1 MTPQNLAET
10 SNPKGPTPLLD
21 ANHQLLVPTPTRPP
35 TTLFELVLFRVL
47 FPTLGPL
54 FLSYKWLTDSFFRKT
69 VGSVYTLVSSATS
82 QPVSSEWYFQD
93 KALLARL
100 WTMESAKSYLN
111 EQGEPQLEYQLRE
124 GYCGSATQRCVLKS
138 LGYINV
144 RKQKGG
150 ESKPQLWCEHVA
162 EMARE
167 SCHGAEEE
175 VVLETTIVEGAV
187 SYQEFV
193 ETIRGGLR
201 NKDCRVACNFLRPAL
216 MGFAGW
222 RIFPMNFLLGL
233 MGGHFSPIL
242 GMLDFEEVDSPLV
255 AIWDTNHKYNGAY
268 FVPAKRLY
276 DAVHAVDLSARK
288 HRALI
293 LVEKRVL

>member
-1 MTPQNLAET
+1 MPPQNITET
-10 SNPKGPTPLLD
+10 SHSRGPTPLLD
-21 ANHQLLVPTPTRPP
+21 SNHQLVVPTPTRPP
-35 TTLFELVLFRVL
+35 TTLFELFLFRVL

-54 FLSYKWLTDSFFRKT
+54 FLSYKCITDSFFRKT
-69 VGSVYTLVSSATS
+69 IGSVYTLVSSATS
-82 QPVSSEWYFQD
+82 QPVSNEWYFQD
-93 KALLARL
+93 KSLLSRL
-100 WTMESAKSYLN
+100 WTMESAKCYLN
-111 EQGEPQLEYQLRE
+111 DQGEPQLEYQLRE

-144 RKQKGG
+144 REQKGG
-150 ESKPQLWCEHVA
+150 ESKPQLWCEHVT

-167 SCHGAEEE
+167 SCHGAKEE
-175 VVLETTIVEGAV
+175 VVLDTTIVEGGV
-187 SYQEFV
+187 SYEEFV
-193 ETIRGGLR
+193 KAIRDGLG
-201 NKDCRVACNFLRPAL
+201 NKNCRIACNFLRPAL

-222 RIFPMNFLLGL
+222 RIFPMNFLLGM

-242 GMLDFEEVDSPLV
+242 GMLDVEEVDSPLV

-276 DAVHAVDLSARK
+276 DAVHAVDLSAHK

-293 LVEKRVL
+293 LVTKKGL